1 MLQTFLPAVCS
12 REDTEAVTRKLMVY
26 WELAKFSG
34 DINVLLKEEC
44 QTRIKTVVSVVTS
57 KRSILNR
64 TC

>member
-1 MLQTFLPAVCS
+1 
-12 REDTEAVTRKLMVY
+12 MVY

-44 QTRIKTVVSVVTS
+44 QTHIKTVVSVVTS
-57 KRSILNR
+57 KRRILNR